1 MIDFNIRPKPEQ
13 ERIVEILMQLPRDDR
28 EELLSL
34 CGLYPKFHLTN
45 QKDFHSM
52 MRDLK

>member
-1 MIDFNIRPKPEQ
+1 MIDFNIRPKTEQ

-28 EELLSL
+28 EDLLSL

>member
-1 MIDFNIRPKPEQ
+1 MIDFNIRPKTEQ
-13 ERIVEILMQLPRDDR
+13 ERIVDILMQLPRDDR

>member
-1 MIDFNIRPKPEQ
+1 MIDFNIRPKTEQ

-34 CGLYPKFHLTN
+34 CCLYRKFHLTN

>member
-1 MIDFNIRPKPEQ
+1 MIDCNIRPKTEQ
-13 ERIVEILMQLPRDDR
+13 ERIIEILMQLPRDDR

>member
-1 MIDFNIRPKPEQ
+1 MIDFNIRPKTEQ

-34 CGLYPKFHLTN
+34 CGLYPKFHLPN

-52 MRDLK
+52 MRELK

>member
-1 MIDFNIRPKPEQ
+1 MIDFNIRPKTEQ

-34 CGLYPKFHLTN
+34 CGLYPKFLLTN

>member
-1 MIDFNIRPKPEQ
+1 MIDFNIRPKTEQ
-13 ERIVEILMQLPRDDR
+13 ERIVEILMQLPKDDR

>member
-1 MIDFNIRPKPEQ
+1 MIDCNIRPKTEQ

-52 MRDLK
+52 MGNLK

>member
-1 MIDFNIRPKPEQ
+1 MIDCNIRPKTEQ

-28 EELLSL
+28 QELLSL

>member
-1 MIDFNIRPKPEQ
+1 MIDFNIRPKTEQ
-13 ERIVEILMQLPRDDR
+13 ERIAEILMQLPKDDR

>member
-1 MIDFNIRPKPEQ
+1 MIDCNIRPKTEQ

>member
-1 MIDFNIRPKPEQ
+1 MIDFNIRPKTEQ

-34 CGLYPKFHLTN
+34 CGLFPKFHLTN

>member
-1 MIDFNIRPKPEQ
+1 MIDFNIRPKTEQ
-13 ERIVEILMQLPRDDR
+13 ERIVEILMQVPRDDR

>member
-1 MIDFNIRPKPEQ
+1 MIDFNIRPKTGQ

>member
-1 MIDFNIRPKPEQ
+1 MIDFNIRPKTEQ

-45 QKDFHSM
+45 QKDFYSM

>member
-1 MIDFNIRPKPEQ
+1 MIDFNIRPKTEQ
-13 ERIVEILMQLPRDDR
+13 ERIAEILMQLPRDDR

>member
-1 MIDFNIRPKPEQ
+1 MIDFNIRPKTEQ
-13 ERIVEILMQLPRDDR
+13 ERIAEILMQLPRDDR

-34 CGLYPKFHLTN
+34 CGLYPKFNLTN

>member
-1 MIDFNIRPKPEQ
+1 MIDFNIRPKTEQ

-52 MRDLK
+52 MRDQK

>member
-1 MIDFNIRPKPEQ
+1 MIDFNVRPKTEQ
-13 ERIVEILMQLPRDDR
+13 ERIAEILMKLPKDDR

-34 CGLYPKFHLTN
+34 CGLYPKFHMTN